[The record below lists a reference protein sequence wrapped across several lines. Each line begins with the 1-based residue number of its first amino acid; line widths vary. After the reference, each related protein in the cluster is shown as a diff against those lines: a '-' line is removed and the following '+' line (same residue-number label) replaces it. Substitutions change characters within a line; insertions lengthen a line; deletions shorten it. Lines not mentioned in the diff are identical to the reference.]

1 PLLKT
6 RKLCHTRLDSPR
18 HPAHPAQ
25 AAPPSFARSSSTSSP
40 RPCHSLPLTMLG
52 KRTRQ
57 DAPLVPSKRS
67 LTAYIPST
75 KPHAAAGDVKAG
87 ASVAMGRTESQKEN
101 CAVQVGSEDAVMDVE
116 QDKCALDELFV
127 LPTPPVSFELPEPPL
142 NDCSH
147 APSPAPEPSTSRGIP
162 NIYTHASSLL
172 TPSSS
177 LASSLPLTG
186 RTDQH
191 ETLLAFL
198 TRRFP
203 AVYGSTSSRPG
214 PAAMYVSGPP
224 GIGKTALLSSTIAA
238 FRELVKE
245 RRCEEEVS
253 VLVEN
258 CATIAETG
266 SVWER
271 LGRGLGMEMDMGGER
286 SARRAK
292 EAFEEGL
299 KDGRKFLLV
308 LDEIDHLVS
317 PSSSTASSSSYQPDL
332 LSSLFA
338 LASTPA
344 SPLTLIGIANDL
356 TLKALA
362 LPTLSPVAAGKGK
375 AKADPLHT
383 PTKPIRVHF
392 KPYSWQELVA
402 IVAQRLSLLTPQYP
416 LDLDDASTANPAT
429 EPPAA
434 GKKAT
439 YPLIDKPAL
448 ERCAKKVAAGTGDV
462 RTMLDVVRRAI
473 ALVAADQ
480 SSNPTVS
487 SLSTFTP
494 LTAPKASMKH
504 VSAALAASAG
514 LTAAPTLA
522 ARLAALQGGPHQR
535 VALVSVV
542 VAISRIDPS
551 QPGLDRSSTPEGL
564 RVVLDEAYRVYREIV
579 AREDVLRAQALDAS
593 AYAETV
599 GMVEDL
605 GGFVVVRGR
614 PGSSPST
621 SPSTSGGRVKRTPT
635 PTKTKKH
642 ERGKMT
648 VELSP
653 TSPLGEL
660 VAILASPPAEGK
672 EADED
677 ETSRLMRRV
686 IERERADQRWAVKRR
701 SLGRDEDKRAEEML
715 EGREWEKKVLAGGR
729 KTGEADE

>member
-1 PLLKT
+1 
-6 RKLCHTRLDSPR
+6 
-18 HPAHPAQ
+18 
-25 AAPPSFARSSSTSSP
+25 
-40 RPCHSLPLTMLG
+40 MLG

-101 CAVQVGSEDAVMDVE
+101 CAVRLGSEDAVMDIE
-116 QDKCALDELFV
+116 QDERALDELFA
-127 LPTPPVSFELPEPPL
+127 LPTPPPSFELPEASL
-142 NDCSH
+142 DDASH
-147 APSPAPEPSTSRGIP
+147 APSPTPEPSTSRGIP

-172 TPSSS
+172 APSSS

-203 AVYGSTSSRPG
+203 AVYGSTSTRPG

-224 GIGKTALLSSTIAA
+224 GIGKTALLSSTFAA

-245 RRCEEEVS
+245 RECEEEVG

-258 CATIAETG
+258 CATIAGTG

-271 LGRGLGMEMDMGGER
+271 LGRGLGMEMDLGAER

-292 EAFEEGL
+292 EAFEDGL
-299 KDGRKFLLV
+299 KDGRKYLLV

-317 PSSSTASSSSYQPDL
+317 PSSSTASSSYQPDL

-344 SPLTLIGIANDL
+344 SSLTLIGIANDL

-362 LPTLSPVAAGKGK
+362 LPTLAPAVSGKDK
-375 AKADPLHT
+375 TKADPLHK

-402 IVAQRLSLLTPQYP
+402 IVAQRVSLLAPQYP
-416 LDLDDASTANPAT
+416 LDLDDASTSTLAT
-429 EPPAA
+429 EQPAA

-473 ALVAADQ
+473 ALAAADQ
-480 SSNPTVS
+480 ASNPTVS

-494 LTAPKASMKH
+494 STAPKASMKH

-535 VALVSVV
+535 VALVSVL

-551 QPGLDRSSTPEGL
+551 QPGLDRPSTPEGL
-564 RVVLDEAYRVYREIV
+564 RVVLDEAYKVYREVV
-579 AREDVLRAQALDAS
+579 AREDVLRAHALDAS

-621 SPSTSGGRVKRTPT
+621 SPSSSGGRVKRTPT

-660 VAILASPPAEGK
+660 VAVLASPPAEGK

-715 EGREWEKKVLAGGR
+715 EGREWEKKVLAGGK

>member
-1 PLLKT
+1 
-6 RKLCHTRLDSPR
+6 
-18 HPAHPAQ
+18 
-25 AAPPSFARSSSTSSP
+25 
-40 RPCHSLPLTMLG
+40 MLG

-57 DAPLVPSKRS
+57 DAPLVLSKRS

-87 ASVAMGRTESQKEN
+87 ASVAMGRIESQKEN
-101 CAVQVGSEDAVMDVE
+101 RAVQVGAEDTMMEVE
-116 QDKCALDELFV
+116 RDKRALDELFT
-127 LPTPPVSFELPEPPL
+127 LPTPPPSFELPEPSL
-142 NDCSH
+142 NDASH

-172 TPSSS
+172 TPSCS

-203 AVYGSTSSRPG
+203 SVYGSTSSRPG

-224 GIGKTALLSSTIAA
+224 GIGKTALLASTIAA
-238 FRELVKE
+238 FRRLVE
-245 RRCEEEVS
+245 DRECEEEVG

-258 CATIAETG
+258 CATIAGQG

-271 LGRGLGMEMDMGGER
+271 LGRGLGMDMDLGSER

-299 KDGRKFLLV
+299 KDGRKYLLV

-362 LPTLSPVAAGKGK
+362 LPTLATNVTGKGK
-375 AKADPLHT
+375 AKADPLNT

-402 IVAQRLSLLTPQYP
+402 IVAQRLSLLAPQYP
-416 LDLDDASTANPAT
+416 LDLNDASVSTVTT
-429 EPPAA
+429 EQPAA

-494 LTAPKASMKH
+494 STAPKASMKH

-551 QPGLDRSSTPEGL
+551 QPGLDRPSTPEGL
-564 RVVLDEAYRVYREIV
+564 RVVLDEAYKAYREIV

-605 GGFVVVRGR
+605 GGFVIVRGR
-614 PGSSPST
+614 PGSSPSS
-621 SPSTSGGRVKRTPT
+621 SPSSSNGRVKRTPT

-660 VAILASPPAEGK
+660 VTILTSPPAEGN

-701 SLGRDEDKRAEEML
+701 SLGRDEDRRAEEML

>member
-1 PLLKT
+1 
-6 RKLCHTRLDSPR
+6 
-18 HPAHPAQ
+18 
-25 AAPPSFARSSSTSSP
+25 
-40 RPCHSLPLTMLG
+40 
-52 KRTRQ
+52 
-57 DAPLVPSKRS
+57 
-67 LTAYIPST
+67 
-75 KPHAAAGDVKAG
+75 
-87 ASVAMGRTESQKEN
+87 
-101 CAVQVGSEDAVMDVE
+101 
-116 QDKCALDELFV
+116 
-127 LPTPPVSFELPEPPL
+127 
-142 NDCSH
+142 
-147 APSPAPEPSTSRGIP
+147 
-162 NIYTHASSLL
+162 
-172 TPSSS
+172 
-177 LASSLPLTG
+177 
-186 RTDQH
+186 
-191 ETLLAFL
+191 
-198 TRRFP
+198 
-203 AVYGSTSSRPG
+203 
-214 PAAMYVSGPP
+214 MYVSGPP
-224 GIGKTALLSSTIAA
+224 GIGKTALLSSTVSA
-238 FRELVKE
+238 FRALVAERELE
-245 RRCEEEVS
+245 GDVS
-253 VLVEN
+253 LLVEN
-258 CATIAETG
+258 CATIAGGG

-271 LGRGLGMEMDMGGER
+271 LGRGLGMEMDLGGEK

-299 KDGRKFLLV
+299 QDGRKLCVPFALLTSIKYKKLTTNTPCSLLV

-317 PSSSTASSSSYQPDL
+317 ATSSTTASSSSYQPDL

-338 LASTPA
+338 LASTPS

-362 LPTLSPVAAGKGK
+362 LPTPAPVASGKGK

-402 IVAQRLSLLTPQYP
+402 IVAQRLSLLAPHYP
-416 LDLDDASTANPAT
+416 LDLDDASSAT
-429 EPPAA
+429 LAAEQPVA

-473 ALVAADQ
+473 ALVAAEQ

-494 LTAPKASMKH
+494 STAPKASMKH

-514 LTAAPTLA
+514 LTFAPTLA

-535 VALVSVV
+535 VALVSVL
-542 VAISRIDPS
+542 VAISRTDPS
-551 QPGLDRSSTPEGL
+551 QPGLDRPAIPDGL
-564 RVVLDEAYRVYREIV
+564 RVVLDEAYKVYREIV

-621 SPSTSGGRVKRTPT
+621 SPSSSGGRVRRTPT

-660 VAILASPPAEGK
+660 VAVLASPPAEGK

-677 ETSRLMRRV
+677 ETGRLMRRV
-686 IERERADQRWAVKRR
+686 IERERSDQRWAVKRK
-701 SLGRDEDKRAEEML
+701 SLGRDEDRRAEEML
-715 EGREWEKKVLAGGR
+715 EGREWEKKVLAGGS

>member
-1 PLLKT
+1 
-6 RKLCHTRLDSPR
+6 
-18 HPAHPAQ
+18 
-25 AAPPSFARSSSTSSP
+25 
-40 RPCHSLPLTMLG
+40 MLG

-57 DAPLVPSKRS
+57 DAPLVSSKRA
-67 LTAYIPST
+67 LTAYLPST
-75 KPHAAAGDVKAG
+75 KPPVAQGDVKAG
-87 ASVAMGRTESQKEN
+87 ASFAMGRTESQKEN
-101 CAVQVGSEDAVMDVE
+101 CALQAGLEDAVMDPE
-116 QDKCALDELFV
+116 QDQYALDELFA
-127 LPTPPVSFELPEPPL
+127 LPTPPPSFELPESSSSEL
-142 NDCSH
+142 SH
-147 APSPAPEPSTSRGIP
+147 IPSPAPEPPTSPGVP

-177 LASSLPLTG
+177 FSSSLPLTG

-203 AVYGSTSSRPG
+203 SIYVSTSNSRPG

-224 GIGKTALLSSTIAA
+224 GIGKTALLSSIIKA
-238 FRELVKE
+238 FRELVEE
-245 RRCEEEVS
+245 RRMEGEVG

-258 CATIAETG
+258 CTTIAGQG

-271 LGRGLGMEMDMGGER
+271 LGRGLGMKMYLGGER
-286 SARRAK
+286 STRRAK
-292 EAFEEGL
+292 EAFEDGL
-299 KDGRKFLLV
+299 RDGRKYLLV

-317 PSSSTASSSSYQPDL
+317 STASTGSSSSYQPDL

-362 LPTLSPVAAGKGK
+362 LTTCTPVGTGKGR
-375 AKADPLHT
+375 AKADPLNT

-402 IVAQRLSLLTPQYP
+402 IVAQRLSLLAPQYP
-416 LDLDDASTANPAT
+416 LALEDASAATLTTEQPA
-429 EPPAA
+429 P

-439 YPLIDKPAL
+439 YPLIDNPAL
-448 ERCAKKVAAGTGDV
+448 ERCAKKIAAGTGDV
-462 RTMLDVVRRAI
+462 RTMLDVIRRAI

-480 SSNPTVS
+480 SSNPTIS

-494 LTAPKASMKH
+494 ATAPKASMKH
-504 VSAALAASAG
+504 VSSALAASAG

-535 VALVSVV
+535 VALVSVL

-551 QPGLDRSSTPEGL
+551 QPGLDRPSTPEGL
-564 RVVLDEAYRVYREIV
+564 RVVLDEAYKVYREIV

-621 SPSTSGGRVKRTPT
+621 SPSSSGGRVKRTPT

-660 VAILASPPAEGK
+660 VAVLASLPAE
-672 EADED
+672 ADVD

-686 IERERADQRWAVKRR
+686 IEREKAHQRWAVKRR
-701 SLGRDEDKRAEEML
+701 SLGRDEDRRAEEVL

-729 KTGEADE
+729 KGEADE